1 MSVLSGAMFPII
13 HRICL
18 IVALAFTASMAFAN
32 STSDEAWKKV
42 EDAMKSLENPA
53 NPPKS
58 REEAVAH
65 LKSGL
70 TVFDSS
76 LKDFSTS
83 APSDARRWQAKIF
96 EAKTANARDFA
107 GLPPSSEMSAILDE
121 ILNSSDAP
129 QAIKGEASGMTV
141 LVGVRKMPQDE
152 WQKKAEQH
160 LQSYPEAPMNPQIKS
175 MIDRIAVMSKLKTEP
190 LDLKFTA
197 MDGTEVDLAK
207 MRGKVVLID
216 FWATWCGPCVNEIP
230 NVVQAYENLHSKGF
244 EIVGV
249 SLDQDKAK
257 LESFT
262 KEKGMTW
269 PQFFDG
275 KGWQNE
281 ISSRFGIQ
289 SIPAMWLINKKGMLV
304 STNARP
310 KLQEQVEKLLAE

>member
-1 MSVLSGAMFPII
+1 MFPII

-42 EDAMKSLENPA
+42 EDAMKSLESPA

-141 LVGVRKMPQDE
+141 LVGVRKMPEDE

-289 SIPAMWLINKKGMLV
+289 SIPAMWLINKKGLLV

>member
-1 MSVLSGAMFPII
+1 MFPII

-42 EDAMKSLENPA
+42 EDAMKSLESPA

-107 GLPPSSEMSAILDE
+107 GLPPSSEMSAMLDE

-141 LVGVRKMPQDE
+141 LVGVRKMPEDE

-289 SIPAMWLINKKGMLV
+289 SIPAMWLINKKGLLV

>member
-1 MSVLSGAMFPII
+1 MFPIF
-13 HRICL
+13 HRISL
-18 IVALAFTASMAFAN
+18 IVALAFTTSMVFAD
-32 STSDEAWKKV
+32 STTADEAWKKV
-42 EDAMKSLENPA
+42 EAAIKSLENPA

-70 TVFDSS
+70 TAFDSS

-96 EAKTANARDFA
+96 EAKTANARGFA
-107 GLPPSSEMSAILDE
+107 GLPPSSDMSAILDE
-121 ILNSSDAP
+121 ILTSSDAP
-129 QAIKGEASGMTV
+129 QAIKGEASGMKV
-141 LVGVRKMPQDE
+141 LVSVKKMSEEE

-160 LQSYPEAPMNPQIKS
+160 LQTYPEAPMNPQIEGQMAK
-175 MIDRIAVMSKLKTEP
+175 IAVMAKLKTQP

-197 MDGTEVDLAK
+197 MDGTKVDLAK

-216 FWATWCGPCVNEIP
+216 FWATWCGPCVQEVP
-230 NVVQAYENLHSKGF
+230 NLVKAYENLHSKGF

-257 LESFT
+257 LEGFT

-269 PQFFDG
+269 PQYFDG

-281 ISSRFGIQ
+281 ISSRFSIQ
-289 SIPAMWLINKKGMLV
+289 SIPAMWLIDKKGMLV
-304 STNARP
+304 STSARP
-310 KLQEQVEKLLAE
+310 NLAEQVEKLLAE

>member
-1 MSVLSGAMFPII
+1 MFPII

>member
-1 MSVLSGAMFPII
+1 MFPII

-42 EDAMKSLENPA
+42 EDAMKSLESPA

-141 LVGVRKMPQDE
+141 LVGVRKMPEDE

>member
-1 MSVLSGAMFPII
+1 MFPII

-42 EDAMKSLENPA
+42 EDAMKSLESPA

-96 EAKTANARDFA
+96 EAKTANARGFA
-107 GLPPSSEMSAILDE
+107 GMPPSSDMSAILDE

-141 LVGVRKMPQDE
+141 LVGVRKMPEDE